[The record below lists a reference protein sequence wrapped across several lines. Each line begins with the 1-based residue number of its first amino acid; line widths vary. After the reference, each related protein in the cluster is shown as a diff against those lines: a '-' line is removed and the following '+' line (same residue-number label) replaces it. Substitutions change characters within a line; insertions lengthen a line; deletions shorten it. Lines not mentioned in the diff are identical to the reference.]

1 MKLGFA
7 IRLASRESRS
17 SWRRIGLY
25 MSSIT
30 LGVAAL
36 VAINSFRRSLVESVE
51 VESRALL
58 GADLR
63 LTSSR
68 PFTEPIQAIID
79 SAAARYEVSTVT
91 NMVSMAA
98 APRTQKV
105 RMVQLRAVTGG
116 FPFYGEVVTQ
126 PVGMWRRL
134 DQSRTTVVDPA
145 LLVQLDARLGDT
157 LYVGK
162 APFVIAGTIE
172 RLPSDFTFRSALGP
186 RVAIGGNYLE
196 ETGLL
201 QFGSLSQRQA
211 YMRIADEKQLQRFV
225 DQRHALFRRNLV
237 DYDTAEEQSDSM
249 AEALDA
255 LTRFLGLVGLAA
267 LLLGGVGVAS
277 AVHVFIREKRST
289 VAVLRCLGATQGTVF
304 LAYLLQ
310 AAGLGLIGAAFGVLL
325 GLGVQLLLP
334 QVLGGVLPV
343 AVRFRVD
350 WVSIVTGL
358 GVGVWVASL
367 FALIPLLAIR
377 GISPLQ
383 ALRREYEPA
392 RTRFDWLRTAAY
404 VALAAS
410 ILAISF
416 WQTRYWQPTVAFAGG
431 LTVALLLLWLTAW
444 LLARATRR
452 FFPKRARFT
461 IRQGVGSLFRPHN
474 QTVSVIL
481 ALGFG
486 VFVIATVYLVQNNLL
501 GWLKI
506 ENSPNAPN
514 LVAFDIQRDQVA
526 TVREIARARSPVVPQ
541 ITPIVPARLSHHKGR
556 PVSQVMLDTIVKV
569 TGRDT
574 AVTMRVEPW
583 ALRREYRHT
592 YRDTLVASEE
602 LIEGK
607 WFGDSPTARQSPIEV
622 SVEQDL
628 AESLN
633 LKIGDHVTWDFQ
645 GVQIETK
652 VTSLRRVDW
661 ARFATNFFVVFPT
674 GVLEQAP
681 QSYVA
686 LLRVTDAEQRA
697 ALQRDL
703 VMRHSNITVI
713 DVAQVQAAFEEI
725 IGKVTLAIR
734 FMAVFSTL
742 AGLVVLVGAV
752 ATSRYQRMREVVLLK
767 TIGATRRQV
776 LAILITEY
784 AALGILSGLTG
795 LLLSGIAS
803 WLLTT
808 FFFELEFSLPFFALA
823 GTWAVVA
830 LAAVGIGLANSID
843 VLRRPPLA
851 VLREA
856 D

>member
-7 IRLASRESRS
+7 FRLAARESRS

-36 VAINSFRRSLVESVE
+36 VAINSFRRSLLESVE
-51 VESRALL
+51 LESRALL

-79 SAAARYEVSTVT
+79 SAASQFDVSTVT

-98 APRTQKV
+98 APASQKV
-105 RMVQLRAVTGG
+105 RMVLLYAVTGG
-116 FPFYGEVVTQ
+116 FPYYGEVVTK
-126 PVGMWRRL
+126 PAGLWRQL
-134 DQSRTTVVDPA
+134 DQGHVTVVDPA
-145 LLVQLDARLGDT
+145 LLMQLEAKIGDT
-157 LYVGK
+157 LFVGQ
-162 APFVIAGTIE
+162 APFVIAGTID

-186 RVAIGGNYLE
+186 RVAIAGKYLE
-196 ETGLL
+196 ETGLT
-201 QFGSLSQRQA
+201 QFGSLAQRQA
-211 YMRIADEKQLQRFV
+211 FMRITDAKQLQRFV
-225 DQRHALFRRNLV
+225 DLRHERFRQNLV
-237 DYDTAEEQSDSM
+237 DYDTAEEQSDNL
-249 AEALDA
+249 AETLDA
-255 LTRFLGLVGLAA
+255 LTRFLGLVGLAS

-277 AVHVFIREKRST
+277 AVHVFIREKRPT

-310 AAGLGLIGAAFGVLL
+310 AAGLGLIGAALGALL
-325 GLGVQLLLP
+325 GLGVQMLLP
-334 QVLGGVLPV
+334 GVLGGVLPV
-343 AVRFRVD
+343 AVHFRVD
-350 WVSIVTGL
+350 WVSIATGL
-358 GVGVWVASL
+358 TVGVWVAGL

-383 ALRREYEPA
+383 ALRREYEPV
-392 RTRFDWLRTAAY
+392 RMRFDWLRLLAFAA
-404 VALAAS
+404 LGAS
-410 ILAISF
+410 IIAISF
-416 WQTRYWQPTVAFAGG
+416 WQTRYWQPALAFSGA
-431 LTVALLLLWLTAW
+431 LTFGLLLLWLTAW

-452 FFPKRARFT
+452 FFPRRARFT

-474 QTVSVIL
+474 QTVAVIL

-486 VFVIATVYLVQNNLL
+486 VFVIATIYLVQNNLL
-501 GWLKI
+501 GWLEI

-514 LVAFDIQRDQVA
+514 LVAFDIQRDQVTA
-526 TVREIARARSPVVPQ
+526 VEEAARGRSSAPPQ
-541 ITPIVPARLSHHKGR
+541 ITAIVPARISLHKGR
-556 PVSQVMLDTIVKV
+556 PVAQIMLDTIVRV
-569 TGRDT
+569 SGRDT
-574 AVTMRVEPW
+574 SVTMRVEPW

-592 YRDTLVASEE
+592 YRDTLVESEE
-602 LIEGK
+602 IIAGE
-607 WFGDSPTARQSPIEV
+607 WFGDSPTARQSPVEV

-628 AESLN
+628 AKSLN
-633 LKIGDHVTWDFQ
+633 LELGDLVTWDFQ
-645 GVQIETK
+645 GVPIETR

-661 ARFATNFFVVFPT
+661 ARFATNFFVVFPS
-674 GVLEQAP
+674 GVLEKAP

-686 LLRVTDAEQRA
+686 LLRVNDADQRA

-703 VMRHSNITVI
+703 VARHSNITVI

-752 ATSRYQRMREVVLLK
+752 ATSRFQRMREIVLLK

-784 AALGILSGLTG
+784 AALGILAGLTG

-803 WLLTT
+803 WALTT
-808 FFFELEFSLPFFALA
+808 FFFELDFSLPVLALL
-823 GTWAVVA
+823 GTWTVIALSAVA
-830 LAAVGIGLANSID
+830 IGLANSID

>member
-1 MKLGFA
+1 MKLAFA
-7 IRLASRESRS
+7 LRLAGRESRS

-51 VESRALL
+51 LESRALL

-63 LTSSR
+63 LTSER

-79 SAAARYEVSTVT
+79 SATAQYDVSTIT
-91 NMVSMAA
+91 NLVSMAV
-98 APRTQKV
+98 APASQKV

-116 FPFYGEVVTQ
+116 FPYYGDVVTR
-126 PVGMWRRL
+126 PAGMWRQL
-134 DQSRTTVVDPA
+134 DQHRVAVVDPA
-145 LLVQLDARLGDT
+145 LLLQLEVKIGDT
-157 LYVGK
+157 LYVGQ

-172 RLPSDFTFRSALGP
+172 KLASDFSFRSALGP
-186 RVAIGGNYLE
+186 RVAIAGKYLE
-196 ETGLL
+196 DTGLM
-201 QFGSLSQRQA
+201 QFGSFAERQA
-211 YMRIADEKQLQRFV
+211 FMRISDPKQLQRFV
-225 DQRHALFRRNLV
+225 DLRHEKFRENLV
-237 DYDTAEEQSDSM
+237 DFDTAEEQSDNL

-277 AVHVFIREKRST
+277 AVHVFIREKRPT

-310 AAGLGLIGAAFGVLL
+310 AAGLGLMGAALGAVL
-325 GLGVQLLLP
+325 GLGVQMLLP
-334 QVLGGVLPV
+334 GVLGDVLPV
-343 AVRFRVD
+343 AVTFRVD
-350 WVSIVTGL
+350 WLSIATGL
-358 GVGVWVASL
+358 AVGVWVASL

-392 RTRFDWLRTAAY
+392 RARFDWLRLLAY
-404 VALAAS
+404 AALAAS
-410 ILAISF
+410 IIGISY
-416 WQTRYWQPTVAFAGG
+416 WQTQYWQPTVAFSGG

-452 FFPKRARFT
+452 FFPRRARFT

-486 VFVIATVYLVQNNLL
+486 VFVIATIYLVQNNLL
-501 GWLKI
+501 DWLEI

-526 TVREIARARSPVVPQ
+526 AVREISRGRSTVPPQ
-541 ITPIVPARLSHHKGR
+541 LTPIVPARISHHKGR
-556 PVSQVMLDTIVKV
+556 PVGQLMLDTIVRIS
-569 TGRDT
+569 GRDT
-574 AVTMRVEPW
+574 SVTMVVEPW

-592 YRDTLVASEE
+592 YRDTLVDSEE
-602 LIEGK
+602 LIAGK
-607 WFGDSPTARQSPIEV
+607 WFGDSPTARQSPVEI

-628 AESLN
+628 ADDLN
-633 LKIGDHVTWDFQ
+633 LDIGDHLTWDVQ
-645 GVQIETK
+645 GIQIESR

-661 ARFATNFFVVFPT
+661 ARFATNFFVVFPS
-674 GVLEQAP
+674 GVLDQAP

-686 LLRVTDAEQRA
+686 LLRVDGPDQRA
-697 ALQRDL
+697 ELQRDL
-703 VMRHSNITVI
+703 VARHSNITVI

-752 ATSRYQRMREVVLLK
+752 ATSRFQRMREVVLLK

-784 AALGILSGLTG
+784 AALGILAGLTG

-803 WLLTT
+803 WALTT
-808 FFFELEFSLPFFALA
+808 FFFRLDFSLPVMALV
-823 GTWAVVA
+823 GTWTVIA
-830 LAAVGIGLANSID
+830 LAAVAIGLANSID